1 MSRKRGD
8 YVLLLI
14 QKNKT
19 LAYRPFEFKVVIVAL
34 GSAPFEDAQIEL
46 MK

>member
-1 MSRKRGD
+1 MSRKRGA
-8 YVLLLI
+8 YLSLLI
-14 QKNKT
+14 LKNKT

>member
-1 MSRKRGD
+1 MSRKRGA

-14 QKNKT
+14 LKNKT
-19 LAYRPFEFKVVIVAL
+19 LAYRPFEFKVVIVTL
-34 GSAPFEDAQIEL
+34 GSAPVEDAQIEL